1 MKITEEGE
9 IISKS
14 PSVFLGYYKN
24 PEATEKTLQ
33 DGWLYSGDKGFIDE
47 DGHLVVFDRSKD
59 VMILQDKS
67 IFAPQYLETRLKFAP
82 FIKDAWVIGHERPYI
97 TAVVC
102 IDYAVVGKWA
112 DDKKINYT
120 SYHELSQKPEV
131 YDLVEKQIRE
141 ANRSLKKPA
150 KVHKFLN
157 LYKEFDAD
165 DEELTRTR
173 KLRRAFVENRYKMLV
188 EALYQDTDSV
198 HMDTTITYEDG
209 RVSQIKTD
217 LHIRKY
223 THRGGEVMQ
232 LFLQALIT
240 GIMMGGIYAL
250 VALGWTLIYKCSGV
264 LNLAMGEL
272 TLIGAYVSLTL
283 YLWGIPFLLA
293 LLLTIIIGF
302 ILGLITERLFLDK
315 LIGEPV
321 LTVIMVTVGLSFFFR
336 GIIVFIFG
344 TDTVIFDPPVFP
356 MKPID
361 FGGIIIGQ
369 VYLWSFIAAIVLLLV
384 FVAFFQYTRWGLSM
398 QATADDEMAALSLGV
413 SARFVYAIAWG
424 IAFVAAGVGGTL
436 LSNINGLNI
445 SVGYL
450 GLLVLPAVVLGGL
463 NSVPGA
469 IVGGIIIGVLQNL
482 SGTYLDRFFPGG
494 VKEIAPFIF
503 MVIILFYKPF
513 GLWGWERI
521 ERV

>member
-1 MKITEEGE
+1 
-9 IISKS
+9 
-14 PSVFLGYYKN
+14 
-24 PEATEKTLQ
+24 
-33 DGWLYSGDKGFIDE
+33 
-47 DGHLVVFDRSKD
+47 
-59 VMILQDKS
+59 
-67 IFAPQYLETRLKFAP
+67 
-82 FIKDAWVIGHERPYI
+82 
-97 TAVVC
+97 
-102 IDYAVVGKWA
+102 
-112 DDKKINYT
+112 
-120 SYHELSQKPEV
+120 
-131 YDLVEKQIRE
+131 
-141 ANRSLKKPA
+141 
-150 KVHKFLN
+150 
-157 LYKEFDAD
+157 
-165 DEELTRTR
+165 
-173 KLRRAFVENRYKMLV
+173 
-188 EALYQDTDSV
+188 
-198 HMDTTITYEDG
+198 
-209 RVSQIKTD
+209 
-217 LHIRKY
+217 
-223 THRGGEVMQ
+223 MQ

-283 YLWGIPFLLA
+283 YLWGVPFLLA
-293 LLLTIIIGF
+293 LLLTVIIGF

-336 GIIVFIFG
+336 GIIAFIFG

-356 MKPID
+356 MKPVE
-361 FGGIIIGQ
+361 FGGIIVGQ
-369 VYLWSFIAAIVLLLV
+369 VYIWSFIAAIVLLLL

-424 IAFVAAGVGGTL
+424 IAFVSAGVGGTL